1 MSIQNVKMIDN
12 LADLSTAFKLLKAP
26 WAKYPREYTVPYNQ
40 AFSKYSKEG
49 LPQEQDVSFKHINA
63 NDSLDGLHKY
73 FMIKASLRLAVTQ
86 NILTLQ
92 EFEKYTGL
100 YETSLIQ
107 SEVMNLNDGDA
118 FSITFDFIE

>member
-1 MSIQNVKMIDN
+1 
-12 LADLSTAFKLLKAP
+12 
-26 WAKYPREYTVPYNQ
+26 
-40 AFSKYSKEG
+40 
-49 LPQEQDVSFKHINA
+49 
-63 NDSLDGLHKY
+63 
-73 FMIKASLRLAVTQ
+73 MIKASLRLAVTQ